1 MCYASGNNLLHKES
15 EYRIREKSGE
25 VTKSIKYN
33 RDADSITLTRVR
45 IKNTATKVSLNQQKA
60 TIKLTEG

>member
-1 MCYASGNNLLHKES
+1 M
-15 EYRIREKSGE
+15 
-25 VTKSIKYN
+25 TKSIKYN